1 MILMNLA
8 RRKTNEKMADGT
20 NLTELVVSR
29 LSAISLSD
37 VSSDDEAKIP
47 HRRQEDNI
55 GLTSI

>member
-8 RRKTNEKMADGT
+8 RRKTNEKMVDGT

-47 HRRQEDNI
+47 HRRHEDNI